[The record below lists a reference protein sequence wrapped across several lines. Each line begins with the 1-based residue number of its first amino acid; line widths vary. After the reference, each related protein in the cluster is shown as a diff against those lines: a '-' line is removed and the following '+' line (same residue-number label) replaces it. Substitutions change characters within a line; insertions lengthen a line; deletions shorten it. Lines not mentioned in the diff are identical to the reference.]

1 MDEKLQGRL
10 RVEAADSLQLEEL
23 QVKLRSDR
31 ADPI

>member
-1 MDEKLQGRL
+1 MDEELQGRL

-23 QVKLRSDR
+23 QLKLRSHS